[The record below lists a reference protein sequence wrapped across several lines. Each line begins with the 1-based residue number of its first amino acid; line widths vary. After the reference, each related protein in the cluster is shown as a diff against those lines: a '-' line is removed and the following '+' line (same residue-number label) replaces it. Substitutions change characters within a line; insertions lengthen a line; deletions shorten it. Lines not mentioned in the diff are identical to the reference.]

1 MISSAFFKT
10 LRKVLGVLV
19 FVLILFSTIMMPLI
33 TGRGMFYPSL
43 ITSVVIVFVVSFLTF
58 VNKRI
63 PRVAVIVIAFIVF
76 YTFVSFRYI
85 FGGKGY
91 SIGMEAII
99 DTIVL
104 AFLALFF
111 AFKLFDDEF
120 KGSPLYMGDFMYI
133 IRNTAILLIGP
144 LFFVYASRQLW
155 IELIVSAVLAF
166 FSYLLFAI
174 RPLKDKA
181 PYIIAFLGVVAT
193 VFCIIEGSNVD
204 AFYPGSYYYSEKSEM
219 ILRSIFTILLS
230 LVIVGSLLA
239 EKYMVGE
246 HQKY

>member
-19 FVLILFSTIMMPLI
+19 FVLVLVSTIMMPLI

-43 ITSVVIVFVVSFLTF
+43 ITSVVIVFVVSLLTF
-58 VNKRI
+58 LNKRI
-63 PRVAVIVIAFIVF
+63 PRVAVIVIAFVVF
-76 YTFVSFRYI
+76 YTFVSFRTI
-85 FGGKGY
+85 FGKGY
-91 SIGMEAII
+91 YMGMEAII
-99 DTIVL
+99 DTIAL

-120 KGSPLYMGDFMYI
+120 KGNILYMGDFMYI

-174 RPLKDKA
+174 RSLKDKT
-181 PYIIAFLGVVAT
+181 PYIVTFLGVVAT
-193 VFCIIEGSNVD
+193 VFCIIEASNIDV
-204 AFYPGSYYYSEKSEM
+204 FYPGSYYYSETAPM
-219 ILRSIFTILLS
+219 ILRSIFTILLCIA
-230 LVIVGSLLA
+230 IVGSLFA
-239 EKYMVGE
+239 EKFIVGE
-246 HQKY
+246 HQK